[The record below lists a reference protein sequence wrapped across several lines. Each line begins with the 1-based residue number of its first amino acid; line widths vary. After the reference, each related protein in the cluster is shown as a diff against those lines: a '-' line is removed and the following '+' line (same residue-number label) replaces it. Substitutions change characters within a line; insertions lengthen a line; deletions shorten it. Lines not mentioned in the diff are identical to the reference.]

1 MTQNKWKRILLII
14 LIFTIVLTAAFF
26 IIREIAYRHRS
37 VPDGIIA
44 YESDNP
50 HMADRKT
57 KISAHRS
64 GAGIAPEE
72 TLKAFKLCVEDIGF
86 DVDYF
91 EFDQH
96 ITKDNVLILLHDNE
110 LDRTSDCEAVFGKSN
125 CRPENY
131 TYEQLRQLNMG
142 AKFSDENGNQP
153 YSSLSGRD
161 VPDNL
166 KILDL
171 DTVLDYLESNAPSN
185 YIIEIKNDGELGFKA
200 TDILYET
207 LKKRNL
213 LDRVI
218 FGCFN
223 GEITDY
229 PDMVYELRE
238 RK

>member
-1 MTQNKWKRILLII
+1 MIQNKWKRILLII

-50 HMADRKT
+50 HMADKKT

-64 GAGIAPEE
+64 GAGIAPED

-110 LDRTSDCEAVFGKSN
+110 LDRTSDCETVFGKSN
-125 CRPENY
+125 CRPEDY
-131 TYEQLRQLNMG
+131 TYKQLRQLNIRVYHPGFQVIQIPFNDKNEDHYINTATVSLLNYAHSHGIAVQYWTINTQEDAEYLLSIG
-142 AKFSDENGNQP
+142 A
-153 YSSLSGRD
+153 
-161 VPDNL
+161 
-166 KILDL
+166 
-171 DTVLDYLESNAPSN
+171 
-185 YIIEIKNDGELGFKA
+185 DG
-200 TDILYET
+200 I
-207 LKKRNL
+207 
-213 LDRVI
+213 
-218 FGCFN
+218 
-223 GEITDY
+223 ITDY